1 MVNNIIKVA
10 LSSFKGFFYNCV
22 QKKNDLSSPFCS
34 FHTHCTGR
42 IVSYSLIL
50 LSISPLKMSK
60 LLSDQVQKG
69 CNSYPTVCSIEISNI
84 FLLARLT
91 ISQDASMVVEKV
103 DIFYL
108 SVLNFSPSFSM
119 EESSNGTVSSKRQQ
133 QQKTRS
139 FLVDIEILSV
149 SKYNRKMS

>member
-1 MVNNIIKVA
+1 
-10 LSSFKGFFYNCV
+10 
-22 QKKNDLSSPFCS
+22 
-34 FHTHCTGR
+34 
-42 IVSYSLIL
+42 
-50 LSISPLKMSK
+50 MSK